1 MQQQACDVA
10 IIGAGAAGLA
20 ASQRLAAGG
29 RSVVVLEARD
39 RIGGRIHTLADP
51 LFPLAVEL
59 GAEFIHGRDTPT
71 WEIVRA
77 ANRAAYLVD
86 GEQRHFSNGHL
97 RKVDDFWGEIDKV
110 FERLNKLES
119 KDMSFAEFA
128 EKYVEERELQ
138 HAKQLALSFIEGF
151 DAARAD
157 RISAQSIKHA
167 EAEAGGEEPEGSES
181 YRLIHGYASVIESL
195 SITAQ
200 PDKVSHHLQTIVR
213 SISWKRGDV
222 AIESQSPDGTAR
234 PTIHC
239 RAALITLPVSLLKA
253 RAVHFSPDLPEKF
266 AAAEEI
272 EMGAVVKVIL
282 RFREAFWE
290 SANVPTAGEKLPRMA
305 FMHSRESAMPTWW
318 TYFPVRASVLTGWAG
333 GPAGERLSHRPTSE
347 ILSSALEALAKMTG
361 LGKSKLEGL
370 LQASHVADWQS
381 DPFARGA
388 YSYIAVGG
396 MDAPRRLAAPVEDT
410 LFFAGEATAT
420 EGLGGTVD
428 AALLT
433 GRRAADEIL
442 AAGGTL

>member
-20 ASQRLAAGG
+20 AAQRLAAAG
-29 RSVVVLEARD
+29 RSVLLLEARD
-39 RIGGRIHTLADP
+39 RIGGRIHTLTDP
-51 LFPLAVEL
+51 LFPLPVEL

-71 WEIVRA
+71 WEIARA
-77 ANRAAYLVD
+77 ANRAAYLAD

-97 RKVDDFWGEIDKV
+97 RKVNDFWGEIGKV
-110 FERLNKLES
+110 LERLKQLGS
-119 KDMSFAEFA
+119 KDMSFSEFA
-128 EKYVEERELQ
+128 EKYVGDRDLQ
-138 HAKQLALSFIEGF
+138 HAKMLAMSFVEGF
-151 DAARAD
+151 EAARAD
-157 RISAQSIKHA
+157 RISAKSIAHA
-167 EAEAGGEEPEGSES
+167 EEEAGGDGEPEGSES
-181 YRLIHGYASVIESL
+181 FRLINGYTSVIEAL

-200 PDKVSHHLQTIVR
+200 PDKVTHHLQTIVR

-222 AIESQSPDGTAR
+222 VIESQSADGTSR

-239 RAALITLPVSLLKA
+239 RAALITLPVSLIKA
-253 RAVHFSPDLPEKF
+253 RAVHFSPDLPDKF

-290 SANVPTAGEKLPRMA
+290 NEVPAAGEKLSQMA
-305 FMHSRESAMPTWW
+305 FMHSRESAVPTWW

-333 GPAGERLSHRPTSE
+333 GPAGERLSHRPASE
-347 ILSSALEALAKMTG
+347 ILSTALDALAKMTG
-361 LGKSKLEGL
+361 IHKSKLEGM

-396 MDAPRRLAAPVEDT
+396 MKAPKRLAAPVENT

-428 AALLT
+428 AAILT
-433 GRRAADEIL
+433 GRRAAEEIL
-442 AAGGTL
+442 SAA

>member
-20 ASQRLAAGG
+20 AAQRLSAAG
-29 RSVVVLEARD
+29 RSVILLEARD
-39 RIGGRIHTLADP
+39 RVGGRIHTLVDP
-51 LFPLAVEL
+51 LFPLPVEL
-59 GAEFIHGRDTPT
+59 GAEFIHGRETPT

-77 ANRAAYLVD
+77 ANRAAYLAD
-86 GEQRHFSNGHL
+86 GEQRHFSNRHL
-97 RKVDDFWGEIDKV
+97 RKVDDFWGEIGKV
-110 FERLNKLES
+110 FERLKKLGS

-128 EKYVEERELQ
+128 EKYVGDRELQ
-138 HAKQLALSFIEGF
+138 NAKQLAMSFVEGF
-151 DAARAD
+151 EAARAD
-157 RISAQSIKHA
+157 RISAQSIVHA
-167 EAEAGGEEPEGSES
+167 EEEASGDGEPEGSES
-181 YRLIHGYASVIESL
+181 FRLIHGYSSVIESL
-195 SITAQ
+195 STTAQ
-200 PDKVSHHLQTIVR
+200 PDKVMHHLQTIVR
-213 SISWKRGDV
+213 SMSWKRGGV
-222 AIESQSPDGTAR
+222 AIESQSADGTSR

-239 RAALITLPVSLLKA
+239 RAVLITLPVSLIKA

-290 SANVPTAGEKLPRMA
+290 NGVPTAAGEKLSQMA
-305 FMHSRESAMPTWW
+305 FMHSGESAVPTWW

-333 GPAGERLSHRPTSE
+333 GPAGERLSHRPASE
-347 ILSSALEALAKMTG
+347 ILSTALDALAKMTG
-361 LGKSKLEGL
+361 ICKSKLEGL

-396 MDAPRRLAAPVEDT
+396 MEAPKRLAAPVEDT

-420 EGLGGTVD
+420 HGLGGTVD
-428 AALLT
+428 AAILT

-442 AAGGTL
+442 SAAS